1 MRREKRNAIK
11 ENHSE
16 KGLTHPEKIKAG
28 WL

>member
-16 KGLTHPEKIKAG
+16 KGLTHPEKIKAD
-28 WL
+28 WY